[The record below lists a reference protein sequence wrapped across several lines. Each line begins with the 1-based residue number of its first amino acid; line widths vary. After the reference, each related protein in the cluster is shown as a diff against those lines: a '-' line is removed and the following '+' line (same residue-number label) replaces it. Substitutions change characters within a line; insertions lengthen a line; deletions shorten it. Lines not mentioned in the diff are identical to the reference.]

1 MLVYL
6 VVNSSRTQPPT
17 LDEIL
22 QDQADIYG
30 PMETIYQTWTRRPR
44 KTGLLRVATRLLLK
58 YNIRADRSFWSA
70 RSDPA
75 NEWSHGGDDG
85 FQRGVQEKEKRGLFA
100 TDNDYSI

>member
-58 YNIRADRSFWSA
+58 YNMMGIHLTQVF
-70 RSDPA
+70 
-75 NEWSHGGDDG
+75 
-85 FQRGVQEKEKRGLFA
+85 
-100 TDNDYSI
+100 

>member
-30 PMETIYQTWTRRPR
+30 PMETIYQTT
-44 KTGLLRVATRLLLK
+44 TAH
-58 YNIRADRSFWSA
+58 S
-70 RSDPA
+70 
-75 NEWSHGGDDG
+75 
-85 FQRGVQEKEKRGLFA
+85 
-100 TDNDYSI
+100 